1 MHNTTFDNIADNLKL
16 ALDIVESCG
25 EAYWNANDSIKK
37 LMNQAIFNKIYIV
50 NNADH
55 EFDLEFS
62 SSRPPFDKIL
72 EPMKEHIARINN
84 IIRNQSLKLK
94 KI

>member
-1 MHNTTFDNIADNLKL
+1 
-16 ALDIVESCG
+16 
-25 EAYWNANDSIKK
+25 
-37 LMNQAIFNKIYIV
+37 MNQAIFNKIYIA
-50 NNADH
+50 NDADH

-62 SSRPPFDKIL
+62 FRPPFDKIL

-94 KI
+94 KRYRRSKRPHPKIS